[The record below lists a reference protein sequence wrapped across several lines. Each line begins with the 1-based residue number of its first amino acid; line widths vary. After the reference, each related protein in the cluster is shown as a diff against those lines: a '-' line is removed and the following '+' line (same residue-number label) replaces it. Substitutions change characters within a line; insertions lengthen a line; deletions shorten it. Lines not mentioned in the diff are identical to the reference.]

1 MTLFSEMASW
11 WLRAA
16 AMQMQYW
23 QSASDKW
30 QETVG
35 KMTGMMP
42 KVDPR
47 DSAPTLFPQE
57 IFQAPWMPAWMK
69 GTDADTPVGA
79 WPMPVHDTQDEPPAA
94 PQVAVKP
101 EAPATPNAPAKV
113 KAAAPS
119 GPNAAVKPTAA
130 PDSGI
135 PPLLDTAPAKPDDLL
150 QLKGVGPKILK
161 LLNDLGIYT
170 FAQIAAWTPAQIA
183 WIEGKLDFK
192 GRVTRENWV
201 DQAKTLS
208 GQA

>member
-1 MTLFSEMASW
+1 MWPETEKGWGMMTLFSEMASW

-47 DSAPTLFPQE
+47 DSAPTLFPKR
-57 IFQAPWMPAWMK
+57 FFRPWMPAWMK

-101 EAPATPNAPAKV
+101 ERQRRQTRQPRRR
-113 KAAAPS
+113 
-119 GPNAAVKPTAA
+119 
-130 PDSGI
+130 
-135 PPLLDTAPAKPDDLL
+135 PPPR
-150 QLKGVGPKILK
+150 
-161 LLNDLGIYT
+161 LGRT
-170 FAQIAAWTPAQIA
+170 RRLSPRRRQTPASRPC
-183 WIEGKLDFK
+183 W
-192 GRVTRENWV
+192 TRRPRNP
-201 DQAKTLS
+201 TIFS
-208 GQA
+208 S